1 MLIPP
6 PAPLQLAIVKQKP
19 NNLYIL
25 VSLNEL
31 YLKVSDKY

>member
-6 PAPLQLAIVKQKP
+6 APLRSAIVKQKP